1 MWGGQGRYK
10 VYSAADD
17 NDGIKYV
24 ILLVICVLVN
34 ETLPSLDI
42 HKFFIQLAAHNFLF
56 VIFVN

>member
-10 VYSAADD
+10 DYRATDD
-17 NDGIKYV
+17 NAGIKYV

-42 HKFFIQLAAHNFLF
+42 HKFLIQLAARNLLF
-56 VIFVN
+56 VIFIN